1 MCIEKYYGKQTKIL
15 GMDSSGAE
23 SAAAAVA
30 GAVIVTCQKCKEW

>member
-23 SAAAAVA
+23 SAAAVA